1 VSLKT
6 KFAVAP
12 TLQKSGKAQPKMMTL
27 NAFITGIKNGQV
39 QRETTLLQL
48 AFNTATKES
57 LCMGG
62 HYSTE
67 REKTTRKS
75 HPSFISFVK
84 ARSKPRIKH
93 LNLQQQ

>member
-12 TLQKSGKAQPKMMTL
+12 TLQKSGKAQQKMMTL

-57 LCMGG
+57 LCRG

>member
-1 VSLKT
+1 
-6 KFAVAP
+6 
-12 TLQKSGKAQPKMMTL
+12 MMTL

-62 HYSTE
+62 SLQH
-67 REKTTRKS
+67 REGKNDKKVAS
-75 HPSFISFVK
+75 IFHFLCQ
-84 ARSKPRIKH
+84 SKK
-93 LNLQQQ
+93 